1 MTEAFV
7 KNDAPLL
14 LFENITLY
22 DIKTGNFEMNSLLQR
37 RTALGAFALLMLLV
51 TGCSEASLPAASA
64 TAAKTPKAPDVSF
77 SGSRVEI
84 KIGVLLVSH
93 GSHSEQWRKMLTNI
107 EDTLRDKILQDG
119 QIAGIKS
126 SFMEYT
132 EPSIATRLKEFDA
145 EGYAHVIIVPIL
157 LTVSSHSF
165 DDIPVIAGQKVDHA
179 TLETLKLEGAE
190 IYKPKAKVTMAPLLD
205 FPDVLEKNV
214 SRRVQEQ
221 SDDPANEGMVLV
233 AYGSEPYDEEWKEL
247 LEGVSN
253 KVREET
259 GIDASEYCWCGHIAH
274 YKSEPTEKAI
284 KKILAKKETA
294 IVIPVLVAVDEN
306 FQGKI
311 IGGAVKNVDLNDR
324 IRYRGD
330 SILPD
335 ANINNWVVHV
345 SRKLAAELT
354 GPAVT
359 TASKE

>member
-1 MTEAFV
+1 M
-7 KNDAPLL
+7 N
-14 LFENITLY
+14 LFL
-22 DIKTGNFEMNSLLQR
+22 MNR
-37 RTALGAFALLMLLV
+37 RIAFASIALLTIST
-51 TGCSEASLPAASA
+51 TGCGNTSLPAAPA
-64 TAAKTPKAPDVSF
+64 TTATTSKALVTPNESLPESLDKN
-77 SGSRVEI
+77 

-107 EDTLRDKILQDG
+107 EDTVRDEILQDG
-119 QIAGIKS
+119 QVAGIKS

-132 EPSIATRLKEFDA
+132 EPSIATRLKEFDK
-145 EGYAHVIIVPIL
+145 EGFAHVIIVPIL

-165 DDIPVIAGQKVDHA
+165 DDIPVIAGQKEDHA

-221 SDDPANEGMVLV
+221 STDPASEGIVMV

-247 LEGVSN
+247 LERVSN
-253 KVREET
+253 KVREQT
-259 GIDASEYCWCGHIAH
+259 GIDTSEYCWCGHIAH
-274 YKSEPTEKAI
+274 YKSEPTENAI
-284 KKILAKKETA
+284 KKILDQKETA

-311 IGGAVKNVDLNDR
+311 IGGAVKNVDQNDR

-330 SILPD
+330 AILPD
-335 ANINNWVVHV
+335 DNINNWVVHI
-345 SRKLAAELT
+345 SRKLATELAK
-354 GPAVT
+354 PFVT
-359 TASKE
+359 TASNE